1 LIKAVDIGSLY
12 TGDIT
17 MKMNKEHKTTMNK
30 HLYTIDKQ
38 NNNAADNLP
47 FDYGS
52 TMSKRTEKKLFLY
65 GDEIAIWQD
74 YQDKN
79 KDK

>member
-1 LIKAVDIGSLY
+1 
-12 TGDIT
+12 
-17 MKMNKEHKTTMNK
+17 MKMNNEQKTTMNN
-30 HLYTIDKQ
+30 HLFTLDKK
-38 NNNAADNLP
+38 NTTTDNP
-47 FDYGS
+47 FDYRS